1 MCGRFASITPPE
13 TMRQMFGTRN
23 LVPNFPARFNLAP
36 TQDVLAVR
44 FNPETRERSLD
55 PLRWGL
61 IPHWAKDQSMG
72 VKLINARAEG
82 IADKPSFRDAFRRR
96 RCIIPA
102 DAFYEWKAG
111 TKPKRPHAVRRADHQ
126 LMALAGLWE
135 NWKAPDGQWVRTCTI
150 ITTAANTL
158 VAQLHDRMP
167 VILPPEDYGLW
178 LGEEPATTEELKALL
193 TPFQADQMEA
203 YPVGFEV
210 SKVASEGSG
219 LLEPA
224 GDQIHSSPPEGAP

>member
-1 MCGRFASITPPE
+1 
-13 TMRQMFGTRN
+13 MFDTRN

-36 TQDVLAVR
+36 TQDILAVR
-44 FNPETRERSLD
+44 FNPETGARSLD

-61 IPHWAKDQSMG
+61 IPHWAKDQSIG

-82 IADKPSFRDAFRRR
+82 IADRPSFRDAFRRR

-111 TKPKRPHAVRRADHQ
+111 TKPKQPYAIRRSDGQ
-126 LMALAGLWE
+126 MLALAGLWE

-150 ITTAANTL
+150 ITTEANEL
-158 VAQLHDRMP
+158 VAQLHGRMP

-178 LGEEPATTEELKALL
+178 LGEEPVTVEELKALL
-193 TPFQADQMEA
+193 RPFPAGQMDA

-210 SKVASEGSG
+210 SKVASEGPG
-219 LLEPA
+219 LIEPA
-224 GDQIHSSPPEGAP
+224 GERFRSSPSEERS

>member
-13 TMRQMFGTRN
+13 AMRRMFDTRN

-61 IPHWAKDQSMG
+61 IPHWAKDQSIG
-72 VKLINARAEG
+72 AKRINARAEG

-111 TKPKRPHAVRRADHQ
+111 TKPKRPYAIRRADGQ
-126 LMALAGLWE
+126 MLALAGLWE
-135 NWKAPDGQWVRTCTI
+135 SWKSPDGQWVRTCTI
-150 ITTAANTL
+150 ITTEANAL
-158 VAQLHDRMP
+158 VGQLHDRMP
-167 VILPPEDYGLW
+167 VILPPEDHGLW
-178 LGEEPATTEELKALL
+178 LGEEPATSEELKALL
-193 TPFQADQMEA
+193 MPFPADLMEA

-210 SKVASEGSG
+210 SKVSSEGPG

-224 GDQIHSSPPEGAP
+224 GERLQYSALENEP